1 MNSNYFLLRGFILII
16 SGSLTLL
23 ACNQENQE
31 ISPSKDNYKVISP
44 VLVDTHYYKEYAAD
58 LQAVQYVEVRSH
70 IRGMIEK
77 IHVDEG
83 AFVQAGQLLFTIDN
97 RILKQ
102 EIEKMQAQLG
112 MAEAEL
118 KQAQIEVN
126 STKTLVDK
134 KIISEVELQLKRSKV
149 TIAEAR
155 IKEVKADLALA
166 QVNLG
171 YSEIRAPFAGT
182 INRIPNKK
190 GSLVNEGVML
200 TTLSS
205 TNDVFAYFKVAEA
218 EYLRYQKRKQAGKFD
233 EVELI
238 LADNTPYELT
248 GRIEITE
255 AEFDASSGNIA
266 FRARFKNPKG
276 LLKNGSNGKVR
287 IKENVSNAVIIPQRS
302 TFEIQDKVFV
312 FVADKQ
318 GKLSQREVIIAER
331 LPHAYLIK
339 EGINT
344 DEKIILEGVASLKNG
359 DDVITDTLSSEEAL
373 KEINPIEQ

>member
-1 MNSNYFLLRGFILII
+1 MGIASFALLQSCTRQSAIE
-16 SGSLTLL
+16 SS
-23 ACNQENQE
+23 
-31 ISPSKDNYKVISP
+31 SKETYKVISP
-44 VLVDTHYYKEYAAD
+44 VKLDTHYYKEYAAD

-70 IRGMIEK
+70 IRGFIEK

-83 AFVQAGQLLFTIDN
+83 STVSAGQILFTIDN

-102 EIEKMQAQLG
+102 EIEKLQAQLG

-126 STKTLVDK
+126 STKPLVDK
-134 KIISEVELQLKRSKV
+134 KIISTVELELKRSKV
-149 TIAEAR
+149 SIAEAR

-190 GSLVNEGVML
+190 GSLVEEGDML

-205 TNDVFAYFKVAEA
+205 TNDVFAYFKVSEA
-218 EYLRYQKRKQAGKFD
+218 EYLRFQKRKKSGQAG
-233 EVELI
+233 EVELV
-238 LADNTPYELT
+238 LADNTPYDLK
-248 GRIEITE
+248 GQIEITE
-255 AEFDASSGNIA
+255 SEVDPTSGNIA

-276 LLKNGSNGKVR
+276 FLKNGSNGKIR
-287 IKENVSNAVIIPQRS
+287 IKEKVNNAVIIPQRS

-312 FVADKQ
+312 FVADKK
-318 GKLSQREVIIAER
+318 GKLVQREIVIAER
-331 LPHAYLIK
+331 LPHAFVIK
-339 EGINT
+339 EGLNT

-359 DDVITDTLSSEEAL
+359 DDVKINALSTEETL
-373 KEINPIEQ
+373 KQINPTEQ

>member
-1 MNSNYFLLRGFILII
+1 M
-16 SGSLTLL
+16 
-23 ACNQENQE
+23 
-31 ISPSKDNYKVISP
+31 
-44 VLVDTHYYKEYAAD
+44 DTHYYKEYAAD
-58 LQAVQYVEVRSH
+58 LEAVQYVEVRSH
-70 IRGMIEK
+70 IRGFIEK

-83 AFVQAGQLLFTIDN
+83 SFVQAGQLLFTIDN

-102 EIEKMQAQLG
+102 EIEKLQAQLG

-126 STKTLVDK
+126 STKSLVDK
-134 KIISEVELQLKRSKV
+134 KIISEVELELKRSKA
-149 TIAEAR
+149 TIAEAK
-155 IKEVKADLALA
+155 IKEVEADLALA

-190 GSLVNEGVML
+190 GSLVDEGVML

-218 EYLRYQKRKQAGKFD
+218 EYLRYQKRKQAGQSD

-255 AEFDASSGNIA
+255 AEFDASSANIA

-276 LLKNGSNGKVR
+276 FLKNGSNGKIR

-312 FVADKQ
+312 FVADKK
-318 GKLSQREVIIAER
+318 GKLLQREVVIAER
-331 LPHAYLIK
+331 LPHAFLVK
-339 EGINT
+339 EGLNI
-344 DEKIILEGVASLKNG
+344 DEKFILEGVASLKNG
-359 DDVITDTLSSEEAL
+359 DYVKIDPLTAEETL
-373 KEINPIEQ
+373 KQINPTEQ

>member
-1 MNSNYFLLRGFILII
+1 MNKNYYFIKVWTLLLSGI
-16 SGSLTLL
+16 SGLI
-23 ACNQENQE
+23 ACSQEDLKDNT
-31 ISPSKDNYKVISP
+31 SKENYKVISP
-44 VLVDTHYYKEYAAD
+44 VLIDTHYYKEYATD
-58 LQAVQYVEVRSH
+58 LASVQYVEVRSH
-70 IRGMIEK
+70 IRGLIEK

-83 AFVQAGQLLFTIDN
+83 SYVNAGQLLFTIDN

-102 EIEKMQAQLG
+102 EIEKLQAQLG

-126 STKTLVDK
+126 STKPLVDK
-134 KIISEVELQLKRSKV
+134 KIISTVELELKRSKV

-155 IKEVKADLALA
+155 IKEVRADLALA

-171 YSEIRAPFAGT
+171 YSEIRAPFSGT

-190 GSLVNEGVML
+190 GSLVEEGVML

-205 TNDVFAYFKVAEA
+205 SGDVFAYFKVTEA
-218 EYLRYQKRKQAGKFD
+218 EYLRYQKRKQAGVSD

-238 LADNTPYELT
+238 MADNTPYEST

-255 AEFDASSGNIA
+255 TEFDQSTGNIA
-266 FRARFKNPKG
+266 FRARFKNPKS
-276 LLKNGSNGKVR
+276 LLKNGSKGKIR
-287 IKENVSNAVIIPQRS
+287 IKESVNNAVIIPQRS
-302 TFEIQDKVFV
+302 TFEIQDKVYV
-312 FVADKQ
+312 FVADQK
-318 GKLSQREVIIAER
+318 GKLTQREIVIAER

-339 EGINT
+339 DGIST
-344 DEKIILEGVASLKNG
+344 EEKIILEGVASLKNG
-359 DDVITDTLSSEEAL
+359 DDVITDTLSTDETL

>member
-1 MNSNYFLLRGFILII
+1 MNRTNHSRW
-16 SGSLTLL
+16 TLL
-23 ACNQENQE
+23 FGILSTAVFYACGNKPTTETTTTAT
-31 ISPSKDNYKVISP
+31 YKVISP
-44 VLVDTHYYKEYAAD
+44 VQLDTHYYKEYAAD

-70 IRGMIEK
+70 IRGFIEK

-83 AFVQAGQLLFTIDN
+83 SFVQAGQLLFTIDN

-102 EIEKMQAQLG
+102 EIEKLQAQLG

-126 STKTLVDK
+126 STKSLVDK
-134 KIISEVELQLKRSKV
+134 KIISEVELELKRSKV
-149 TIAEAR
+149 TIAEAK

-171 YSEIRAPFAGT
+171 YSEIRAPFTGT

-190 GSLVNEGVML
+190 GSLVDEGVML

-218 EYLRYQKRKQAGKFD
+218 EYLRYQKRKQAGQSD

-238 LADNTPYELT
+238 LADNSPYELT
-248 GRIEITE
+248 GRIEVTE

-266 FRARFKNPKG
+266 FRARFSNPKG
-276 LLKNGSNGKVR
+276 LLKNGSNGKIR
-287 IKENVSNAVIIPQRS
+287 IRENVSNAVIIPQRS

-312 FVADKQ
+312 FVADKK
-318 GKLSQREVIIAER
+318 GKLMQREVVIGER

-339 EGINT
+339 EGLSAG
-344 DEKIILEGVASLKNG
+344 DKIILEGVASLKNG
-359 DDVITDTLSSEEAL
+359 DDVKIDALSEEETL
-373 KEINPIEQ
+373 KQINPTEQ

>member
-1 MNSNYFLLRGFILII
+1 MNKNYHLIRVWALIFSGI
-16 SGSLTLL
+16 SGIV
-23 ACNQENQE
+23 ACSQQTPTENQN
-31 ISPSKDNYKVISP
+31 KDNYKVISP

-102 EIEKMQAQLG
+102 EIEKLQAQLG

-134 KIISEVELQLKRSKV
+134 KIISEVELELKRSKI
-149 TIAEAR
+149 TIAEAK

-190 GSLVNEGVML
+190 GSLVDEGVML

-218 EYLRYQKRKQAGKFD
+218 EYLRYQKRKQAGQYD

-287 IKENVSNAVIIPQRS
+287 IKETVNNAMIIPQRS

-318 GKLSQREVIIAER
+318 GKLSQREVVIAER
-331 LPHAYLIK
+331 LPHAFLLK
-339 EGINT
+339 EGVKAE
-344 DEKIILEGVASLKNG
+344 EKIILEGVASLKNG
-359 DDVITDTLSSEEAL
+359 DDVITDSLSTEEAL

>member
-1 MNSNYFLLRGFILII
+1 MNKNYHLIRVWALIFSGI
-16 SGSLTLL
+16 SGIV
-23 ACNQENQE
+23 ACSQQTPTENQN
-31 ISPSKDNYKVISP
+31 KDNYKVISP

-102 EIEKMQAQLG
+102 EIEKLQAQLG

-190 GSLVNEGVML
+190 GSLVDEGVML

-218 EYLRYQKRKQAGKFD
+218 EYLRYQKRKQAGQYD

-287 IKENVSNAVIIPQRS
+287 IKETVNNAMIIPQRS

-318 GKLSQREVIIAER
+318 GKLSQREVVIAER
-331 LPHAYLIK
+331 LPHAFLIK
-339 EGINT
+339 EGVKAE
-344 DEKIILEGVASLKNG
+344 EKIILEGVASLKDG
-359 DDVITDTLSSEEAL
+359 DDVITDSLSTEEAL

>member
-1 MNSNYFLLRGFILII
+1 MNRTYPSRWLLLFGII
-16 SGSLTLL
+16 STAVFY
-23 ACNQENQE
+23 ACGNKPTAEYTT
-31 ISPSKDNYKVISP
+31 STTYKVISP
-44 VLVDTHYYKEYAAD
+44 VQMDTHYYKEYAAD
-58 LQAVQYVEVRSH
+58 LEAVQYVEVRSH
-70 IRGMIEK
+70 IRGFIEK

-83 AFVQAGQLLFTIDN
+83 SFVQAGQLLFTIDN

-102 EIEKMQAQLG
+102 EIEKLQAQLG

-126 STKTLVDK
+126 STKSLVDK
-134 KIISEVELQLKRSKV
+134 KIISEVELELKRSKA
-149 TIAEAR
+149 TIAEAK
-155 IKEVKADLALA
+155 IKEVEADLALA

-190 GSLVNEGVML
+190 GSLVDEGVML

-218 EYLRYQKRKQAGKFD
+218 EYLRYQKRKQAGQSD

-255 AEFDASSGNIA
+255 AEFDASSANIA

-276 LLKNGSNGKVR
+276 FLKNGSNGKIR

-312 FVADKQ
+312 FVADKK
-318 GKLSQREVIIAER
+318 GKLLQREVVIAER
-331 LPHAYLIK
+331 LPHAFLVK
-339 EGINT
+339 EGLNI
-344 DEKIILEGVASLKNG
+344 DEKFILEGVASLKNG
-359 DDVITDTLSSEEAL
+359 DYVKIDPLTAEETL
-373 KEINPIEQ
+373 KQINPTEQ

>member
-1 MNSNYFLLRGFILII
+1 MNSTYYSCKLWVLGII
-16 SGSLTLL
+16 SLTSLI
-23 ACNQENQE
+23 ACNNELSIETANKE
-31 ISPSKDNYKVISP
+31 TYKVISP
-44 VLVDTHYYKEYAAD
+44 VKLDTHYFKEYAAD

-70 IRGMIEK
+70 IRGFIEK

-83 AFVQAGQLLFTIDN
+83 SFVGAGQLLFTIDN

-102 EIEKMQAQLG
+102 EIEKLQAQLG

-126 STKTLVDK
+126 STKPLVDK
-134 KIISEVELQLKRSKV
+134 KIISEVELELKRSKV
-149 TIAEAR
+149 TIAEAK

-171 YSEIRAPFAGT
+171 YSEIRAPFGGT

-190 GSLVNEGVML
+190 GSLVDEGVML

-205 TNDVFAYFKVAEA
+205 TNDVFAYFKVSEA
-218 EYLRYQKRKQAGKFD
+218 EYLHFQKRKQSGQAD

-248 GRIEITE
+248 GRIEVTE
-255 AEFDASSGNIA
+255 TEFDQSSGNIA
-266 FRARFKNPKG
+266 FRARFSNPKA
-276 LLKNGSNGKVR
+276 LLKNGSKGKIR
-287 IKENVSNAVIIPQRS
+287 IKETVNNAVIIPQRS
-302 TFEIQDKVFV
+302 TFEIQDKLFV
-312 FVADKQ
+312 FVADKN
-318 GKLSQREVIIAER
+318 GKLMQREVVIAER
-331 LPHAYLIK
+331 LPHAFVIK
-339 EGINT
+339 EGLNT

-359 DDVITDTLSSEEAL
+359 DGVKINVLSAEETL
-373 KEINPIEQ
+373 KQINPTEQ